1 MKFINLAIFSFAT
14 FAMAAPSGAPG
25 DANVP
30 ENEEGVGKVI
40 LKMATG
46 EYWKQLPDQ
55 LNGAALKKV
64 FEEFGGDLTEFIGNV
79 TTIHAKGSH
88 GLQASNGEPDVKAA
102 AIEETLQ
109 KIKSLSDMESL
120 SDKEKRDFFNGSVES
135 KIVEV
140 IISGVLWLFSISFF
154 RCICGLS
161 SPQNRGIASSL
172 PLSFSIAFYR
182 SFALVTQR
190 TST

>member
-109 KIKSLSDMESL
+109 KIKSLSDV
-120 SDKEKRDFFNGSVES
+120 EKRDFVHDFVDTTIKSATVEA
-135 KIVEV
+135 
-140 IISGVLWLFSISFF
+140 IISGIL
-154 RCICGLS
+154 
-161 SPQNRGIASSL
+161 GIIVIFL
-172 PLSFSIAFYR
+172 
-182 SFALVTQR
+182 
-190 TST
+190 